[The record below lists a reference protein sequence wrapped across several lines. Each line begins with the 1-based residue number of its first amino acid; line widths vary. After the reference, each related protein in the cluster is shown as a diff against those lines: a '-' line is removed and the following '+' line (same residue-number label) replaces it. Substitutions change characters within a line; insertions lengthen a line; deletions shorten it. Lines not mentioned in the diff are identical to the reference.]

1 MSAAMSPTYH
11 QRPMPGTQ
19 EPGNHSFTS
28 KDSGTGDSVP
38 TEHNQFLS
46 KFKQKLNFEKSERV
60 KSIWQG
66 ADFIID
72 REKYLRHETL

>member
-1 MSAAMSPTYH
+1 MKRILDAASNNAVTFFKAMSAAMSPTYH

-46 KFKQKLNFEKSERV
+46 KLKR
-60 KSIWQG
+60 
-66 ADFIID
+66 
-72 REKYLRHETL
+72 

>member
-46 KFKQKLNFEKSERV
+46 KFKQKITFQKVRGLNQVGRVQILSLTEKS
-60 KSIWQG
+60 
-66 ADFIID
+66 
-72 REKYLRHETL
+72 T

>member
-46 KFKQKLNFEKSERV
+46 KFKSFKQKITFEKVRGLNQFGRV
-60 KSIWQG
+60 QILSLTEKS
-66 ADFIID
+66 
-72 REKYLRHETL
+72 T

>member
-1 MSAAMSPTYH
+1 MAFLQLFNNKIKAMSAAMSPTYH

-46 KFKQKLNFEKSERV
+46 KFKQKITF
-60 KSIWQG
+60 
-66 ADFIID
+66 
-72 REKYLRHETL
+72 

>member
-1 MSAAMSPTYH
+1 
-11 QRPMPGTQ
+11 MPGTQ

-46 KFKQKLNFEKSERV
+46 KFNKDKHIFKSERV